1 MLRRQPTRVEV
12 SQVDRDEL
20 DAARKEKAAKKDT
33 GKEKYEHVELD
44 RNLPSKSARLG
55 LPANASI

>member
-1 MLRRQPTRVEV
+1 M
-12 SQVDRDEL
+12 DRDEL